1 MKQTTSSSLP
11 QLTFL
16 ANLSSGAVARAS
28 VGFIMM
34 PVTVLKVRYESNYYA
49 YTSLRSAATDI
60 AKREGIRGF
69 FAGFGATAIRD
80 APYAGLYVVFYE
92 WGKRTLSAFATKDTS
107 LSVPSRELAAAGPT
121 PSSMTTNTPLSTAAI
136 SISPTLSSTINFT
149 SATVAASVSTALT
162 NPPDAIKTR
171 LQLQPQK
178 YKNTIQALKLMLAE
192 EGVRSLFDGLALR
205 MARKAMSSALAWT
218 VYEEVVRR
226 AEARWV
232 ADGGGRDA

>member
-1 MKQTTSSSLP
+1 
-11 QLTFL
+11 
-16 ANLSSGAVARAS
+16 
-28 VGFIMM
+28 MM
-34 PVTVLKVRYESNYYA
+34 PITVIKVRYESNYYA

-92 WGKRTLSAFATKDTS
+92 WGKRTLSAFATSTTAIP
-107 LSVPSRELAAAGPT
+107 LQLPTRELAAAGPT
-121 PSSMTTNTPLSTAAI
+121 PSSITTTTPLPPPVAAT
-136 SISPTLSSTINFT
+136 ISPTLSSTINFT
-149 SATVAASVSTALT
+149 SATLAASCSTALT

-226 AEARWV
+226 AEVRW
-232 ADGGGRDA
+232 AANGGGRDV

>member
-1 MKQTTSSSLP
+1 
-11 QLTFL
+11 
-16 ANLSSGAVARAS
+16 
-28 VGFIMM
+28 MM
-34 PVTVLKVRYESNYYA
+34 PITVIKVRYESNYYA
-49 YTSLRSAATDI
+49 YTSLQSAATDI

-92 WGKRTLSAFATKDTS
+92 WGKRTLSAFATSTTS
-107 LSVPSRELAAAGPT
+107 LQLQTRELAAAGPT
-121 PSSMTTNTPLSTAAI
+121 PSSITTTSAPLPPAVAAT
-136 SISPTLSSTINFT
+136 ISPTLSSTINFT
-149 SATVAASVSTALT
+149 SATLAASCSTALT

-226 AEARWV
+226 AEVRW
-232 ADGGGRDA
+232 AANGGRNA